1 MPENSALV
9 TRQTRYG
16 NPFTVEE
23 FGREEALRL
32 FKIYLDWAIKWK
44 LLDLDPLAG
53 KDLMFKVKLVEV
65 NPEAKYNTEEESCGD
80 DCDCDGDCDCGDDC
94 ECDDDKDKKSGGCNC
109 GCGH

>member
-1 MPENSALV
+1 MHKRVHFNRYEGQRMPENSALV

-53 KDLMFKVKLVEV
+53 KDL
-65 NPEAKYNTEEESCGD
+65 A
-80 DCDCDGDCDCGDDC
+80 
-94 ECDDDKDKKSGGCNC
+94 CNC
-109 GCGH
+109 QLNEACHADILLAKINELKTN